1 MDQAALDYVINH
13 LFLPPKLPQKD
24 DSTDVGLQ
32 QELLHHISKCAQSFC
47 EGLRA
52 TNVADEVQTCW
63 NRLQKTLENFAY
75 IHATSHVSE
84 ESLED
89 TINGMELNDV
99 LCIHITCQNAGV
111 ILRRG
116 QDELFLEFFQAS
128 SSDALVTGTQGKLI
142 IQYPSRPRLSLPIH
156 EGCVQSVS
164 ALLAA
169 LACTV
174 MPDSIPKTS
183 KAGGSQDEFR
193 DVADIRYVSELL
205 GGVAR
210 SLTPAGRANQIAS
223 STVYVTKRINDHV
236 LWKSALLPWRRS
248 PKWLIVRV
256 ALQTTLE
263 GWKIPERYGYK
274 MFVTHVLAK
283 TLQLAEASSSVS
295 DDTLFVMNSKIAFRM
310 YKLRSLFESDQ
321 TTSSF
326 PIPFISHV
334 INSAESR
341 LRRGWEAVQKTE
353 ARVSTWAVPTLAEI
367 REASK
372 FTLPHSRMH
381 LETVK
386 TRSKV
391 LNSQTTTFN
400 PAPFEDALL
409 AKARPAT
416 PSAGVSNPDLWSQ
429 VFDLEQ
435 RLSSSLYVSASLP
448 DLRALITY
456 WDLMALSFKSSNP
469 EIFSRI
475 FLAVL
480 ELWVALDKVATSKF
494 HLLLDYPPE
503 LAVESFEPLLLPDLS
518 QMQRLRS
525 VEIYLDS
532 RNTRVRYPNLSV
544 FMFGTNADTLASRHF
559 AADQNMQYL
568 RRMIQA
574 QALQRKDAK
583 IQELCTKSAMHARL
597 LEEAAELDHLI
608 TTSTDRWGIVTSN
621 HSRYCTRCIKER
633 EAAAL
638 TITLFEWPLPEEDAL
653 NRLVIFELRVP
664 EAFGIWRDTTH
675 WLAQNH
681 SLADPNLKQDSPKVV
696 LQDYPSLTDDFIP
709 HHKQHITIASTA
721 KSFVQ
726 SHYSGHKFPCTERDV
741 IQKHPLQYRLWDRV
755 ASAWLPSTFPVI
767 EIRDCCTP
775 SLPVPYR
782 SLMWTAVSTTHT
794 TNNALAQQFQCPVE
808 LSYHK
813 FDGFAH
819 LRAGN
824 RLQWRNIML
833 QLISGSVELA
843 DPAVYLLVQ
852 QAAWQ
857 AESTLD
863 DRHLGH
869 YREAHLDLSK
879 EGFGIQV
886 IGVLDKRLTSITGNW
901 KEGWTAAL
909 LVVIACRLF
918 SMSPFESVKQR
929 VLRFLA
935 RLRRTLCTWMEQ
947 VSVRLNEPSDSEV
960 SKVPRAHLVD
970 RVLQLAASCRQT
982 YAVGSD
988 GLSDIFRNR
997 TSISTFIRCAITL
1010 HTNAPPNLSALSSP
1024 LRYLLER
1031 DAIIAVQALDLLVD
1045 AASRDSEFDDAVL
1058 AIWQGFCRDSGTP
1071 WRMVGQQ
1078 WATCMTPAS
1087 SDRQVRSVYL
1097 NLVDGSFLVDGR
1109 AQGTL
1114 PREIINHS
1122 FFKTLFPNQPTLN
1135 IIPSTMRGLDYQSRD
1150 NIDGFEVHFKL
1161 NGNDLLIRIR
1171 DGSNFVSEFIPA
1183 SKFEGDIPRSLIVGM
1198 VHLFH
1203 DRGDG
1208 QFVDIYEAPSGWQP
1222 LAEAP
1227 WRLNLSPHSLR
1238 IVAQNSSDDTGYLL
1252 DPKSYV
1258 VGRMSEIFR
1267 PLEDS
1272 GTNLTVSFSGRLHV
1286 KLPRYDLEFYAALN
1300 GVHLESKELPGFY
1313 VSSTQSISTL
1323 IGLRN
1328 KLVLR
1333 SGNGELPKIFVPDG
1347 DIEISGDD
1355 DNHSRVYVS
1364 QSADAQH
1371 IKFFSYDIDEILGR
1385 VVGDGS
1391 LTSWYRLAYLHIA
1404 TSSRLRDPLLHCTG
1418 TEQAHKMLGSAQS
1431 FAFMSLD
1438 EEHCSILQAI
1448 LDLAPVRNYYPTHLK
1463 AMESI
1468 KWHKSLPVLMQCGRF
1483 VPLVDAIVDYAKKQ
1497 ALFYPSDHQVSAA
1510 AYRGTM
1516 SLWQRA
1522 DSRISRFVAGNG
1534 QLIVWLSCEINS
1546 LDVAVA
1552 PPRCLGCSESTT
1564 KEHAV
1569 AQVVTLVQEW
1579 PMNMDCTA
1587 DFRVWDHFDRWN
1599 TFSSKP
1605 VLGDKLNNPRDWLRS
1620 DSPGDV
1626 WFQVFHLC
1634 RVPLS
1639 RDRDQYALMAALG
1652 ILAYRGDMHLDLIR
1666 ALLAIATNTF
1676 NRYIIGATHH
1686 IPGDIFD
1693 LGPGHTLDLNEVL
1706 KVVIGNCYTTHPDAS
1721 WMKRQYGEKE
1731 KKWKK
1736 RRSAAFLSLKKDQST
1751 PLARHILFLTVP
1763 SATSMLPASAVGEY
1777 RVVNIAALQTAMQS
1791 LFTTKLRNRQLFEC
1805 SNRLQDA
1812 LNTVRYSQQ
1821 KRLIAAVSPSSPCLA
1836 IASPRFT
1843 PITLF
1848 SLLEGTESPDV
1859 TARCWDSSTQP
1870 APTDH
1875 IAGRAEH
1882 PPLCQLISRLEG
1894 MCVDGPKSQYL
1905 EDLRSCVH
1913 AFDQKAP
1920 ESPRTGD
1927 VGYRW
1932 DSRLADGIHTRL
1944 GAQNPAER
1952 LLDLAGQWPS
1962 TGPQSL
1968 LHLLARESWNILPDH
1983 WKIVLCRYA
1992 EGLAVK
1998 QQERRIRVLDK
2009 LASQEGR
2016 VQEMETPGGRGW
2028 DPLIYPDWLL
2038 VQLDADIWIRPPQA
2052 SIAKDMMCPY
2062 GLHNALMQLNMGE
2075 GKSSVIVPIISSA
2088 LADGIQLVRVV
2099 VLKPLA
2105 AQMFQLLKQRVSG
2118 LVNRRLFYL
2127 PFSRNIELDSAKIRH
2142 IFALFKECAQ
2152 SGGIL
2157 LCQPEH
2163 ILSFQLMGLRAFSD
2177 SEVSEE
2183 TRRFREIQNWLDD
2196 TARDVLDESDEILS
2210 VRYQLIYT
2218 IGTSSA
2224 PDGRPWRWK
2233 ITQAVFSLL
2242 KSVAKTVPS
2251 GLDIGAAAPC
2261 QFPVTRILTSKG
2273 GEALIS
2279 SIVRQIVLEDGLQ
2292 EWVSFRNYSEAEKT
2306 MVLRFFQDSSLENDR
2321 ALRRR
2326 SGDSFGHLLLLR
2338 GLFALGIL
2346 NLSLREKRYRVDYG
2360 LDPRRTMLAVPYR
2373 AKDSPALRAEFG
2385 HPDMIIALTCLSYY
2399 YGGLTDNQLDSTFKL
2414 LLHSDNP
2421 EAQYEYWVKEIP
2433 NLPASL
2439 ATLRG
2444 LNLDDFE
2451 QKAGKIF
2458 PLLRYNKVVID
2469 FYLAECVF
2477 PKEAREF
2484 QHKLTTNAWDLACT
2498 RPRLKTG
2505 FSGTNDNKYLLP
2517 LSIQQCDQD
2526 AQRHT
2531 NAQVLAYILQE
2542 ENREVVGT
2550 SFENA
2555 LGLLQ
2560 RVAEER
2566 PPIMVLLDVGA
2577 QVLELQNEEVAR
2589 EWLRLDKRSQVEAA
2603 VYFDPSTDEI
2613 RVISRDGRMQPF
2625 ASSLYK
2631 KQLDKTLVYL
2641 DEAHT
2646 RGTDFKF
2653 PAGSRAVVT
2662 LGPRLTKDKLV
2673 QGCMRMRK
2681 LGNGHSVLF
2690 FASAEIRNKITA
2702 ATDVRPDEIDSM
2714 HVLQWTIQ
2722 ETLLQIRD
2730 YGSLWANQG
2739 VNFDARHTALAD
2751 YQSSYLSYT
2760 DTVAVLR
2767 ERESRTLEE
2776 LYGITASSTHNAP
2789 PVTSLQASIRKKCQ
2803 QLGIT
2808 PSNSALSEEQER
2820 ELAHEKEDEREVE
2833 RIPDA
2838 KARDHFDRDLEY
2850 FIRTGTFSPVNTF
2863 ITLED
2868 CLAHTSWV
2876 SKLPAGR
2883 LFRGRKLCATRDF
2896 RDTIFLGPNPS
2907 IGAMDNYLRPV
2918 QWIISTSKSADIL
2931 ILVSPFEAN
2940 KWLPA
2945 IRRSEFVYLHLYSPR
2960 NSRNTFWPLD
2970 TLDSFT
2976 VPNERSVP
2984 INRYLLHE
2992 LNLFAGQLFCAD
3004 KRSMKEVCG
3013 ILGLHLQ
3020 SVSQRGDLQGMVD
3033 STGFVNERARRAL
3046 GLEACSFVTTPLPFF
3061 RELFGARRK
3070 GQGFALTHMGQILR
3084 GNDPKDPAFEEET
3097 DDHAMD
3103 IDEVRAM
3110 TVVSGQKSSGHAVRL
3125 ALALRAA
3132 YPLMSPPTRRPTPQP
3147 VRKERPTCPN
3157 RAPTLPNAD
3166 SRPTTPPTDTRAKD
3180 QRPTAR
3186 VELATLTLR
3195 VSCSILLS

>member
-1 MDQAALDYVINH
+1 MDRMDQAALNYVINH

-24 DSTDVGLQ
+24 DSIDVGLQ
-32 QELLHHISKCAQSFC
+32 QKLLQHISKCAQSFC
-47 EGLRA
+47 QGLRDA
-52 TNVADEVQTCW
+52 NVADEVQTCW
-63 NRLQKTLENFAY
+63 NRLQKTLERFAY
-75 IHATSHVSE
+75 IHTTSHVSE
-84 ESLED
+84 ESLEEA
-89 TINGMELNDV
+89 INGMELDDV

-116 QDELFLEFFQAS
+116 QEEFFLEFFQAS
-128 SSDALVTGTQGKLI
+128 SSDALVTGTQGKLV

-205 GGVAR
+205 GGIAR
-210 SLTPAGRANQIAS
+210 SLTPAERATQIAS

-274 MFVTHVLAK
+274 MFVTYVLAK

-295 DDTLFVMNSKIAFRM
+295 DDTLFIMNSKIAFRM

-326 PIPFISHV
+326 PIPFISHGISSV
-334 INSAESR
+334 ESR

-353 ARVSTWAVPTLAEI
+353 ARVSTWVVPTLAEI

-372 FTLPHSRMH
+372 LTLPHSRTH

-400 PAPFEDALL
+400 PAPFEDGLL
-409 AKARPAT
+409 AKARPGT
-416 PSAGVSNPDLWSQ
+416 LSPGVSCPDLWSH

-435 RLSSSLYVSASLP
+435 WLTSSFYDSASLSELKAP
-448 DLRALITY
+448 IAY
-456 WDLMALSFKSSNP
+456 WDEMALSFKSSNP

-480 ELWVALDKVATSKF
+480 ELWVALDKVATSQF
-494 HLLLDYPPE
+494 PRLLDYPPE
-503 LAVESFEPLLLPDLS
+503 LAIQSFEPLLLTELS

-525 VEIYLDS
+525 VETHLDS
-532 RNTRVRYPNLSV
+532 RNSCVRYPHLSV
-544 FMFGTNADTLASRHF
+544 FTFHTDPDSLASRHF
-559 AADQNMQYL
+559 ATDQDMQDL
-568 RRMIQA
+568 RRTIQT
-574 QALQRKDAK
+574 QAWERKNTK
-583 IQELCTKSAMHARL
+583 IQELRTKSATHARL
-597 LEEAAELDHLI
+597 LEEAADLDHLI
-608 TTSTDRWGIVTSN
+608 TNSTDRWGIVTSK
-621 HSRYCTRCIKER
+621 HSKHCARCRKER

-638 TITLFEWPLPEEDAL
+638 AITLFEWPLPEDDAL

-681 SLADPNLKQDSPKVV
+681 SVADPKLNQDLPKVV
-696 LQDYPSLTDDFIP
+696 LQDYPSLKDNFVP
-709 HHKQHITIASTA
+709 HHQQQITIASTA
-721 KSFVQ
+721 KSFLK
-726 SHYSGHKFPCTERDV
+726 SHYSGHKFPCSERDV

-755 ASAWLPSTFPVI
+755 AGAWLPSTFPVI

-775 SLPVPYR
+775 SLPAPYR
-782 SLMWTAVSTTHT
+782 SLMWTTVSTTHT
-794 TNNALAQQFQCPVE
+794 TNNVIAQQSQCPVE
-808 LSYHK
+808 LSYHE

-819 LRAGN
+819 VRAGN
-824 RLQWRNIML
+824 HLQWCNIML

-863 DRHLGH
+863 DRRLGH

-879 EGFGIQV
+879 EDFGIQV
-886 IGVLDKRLTSITGNW
+886 VGVLENRLTSIAENW
-901 KEGWTAAL
+901 KEGWTAAI
-909 LVVIACRLF
+909 LVLVACRLF
-918 SMSPFESVKQR
+918 SLSPSESVKQQ
-929 VLRFLA
+929 VLVFLA
-935 RLRRTLCTWMEQ
+935 RLRQTLCGWMEQ
-947 VSVRLNEPSDSEV
+947 VSVRLNEPSEAEV
-960 SKVPRAHLVD
+960 STIPRAHLVN

-982 YAVGSD
+982 YAVGLD
-988 GLSDIFRNR
+988 GLRDIFRNR

-1010 HTNAPPNLSALSSP
+1010 HTNAPPNVSALPSP

-1031 DAIIAVQALDLLVD
+1031 DAIIAVEALDLLVS
-1045 AASRDSEFDDAVL
+1045 AVSRDSEFDDAVL
-1058 AIWQGFCRDSGTP
+1058 ATWQGFCRDSGTP
-1071 WRMVGQQ
+1071 WRMIGQQ
-1078 WATCMTPAS
+1078 WATCMTSVS

-1171 DGSNFVSEFIPA
+1171 DGTNFVSEFIPP
-1183 SKFEGDIPRSLIVGM
+1183 SKLEGDIPRSLIVGM

-1222 LAEAP
+1222 LAEAL

-1238 IVAQNSSDDTGYLL
+1238 ILAQNGGDDTGYLL
-1252 DPKSYV
+1252 DPKSSV
-1258 VGRMSEIFR
+1258 VGRISEIFR

-1286 KLPRYDLEFYAALN
+1286 KLPRYDLEFYAALD
-1300 GVHLESKELPGFY
+1300 GVRLESKELPGFY

-1333 SGNGELPKIFVPDG
+1333 SRNGELTKVFVPDG
-1347 DIEISGDD
+1347 DIEISGPGDD
-1355 DNHSRVYVS
+1355 EHPKVYVS
-1364 QSADAQH
+1364 RSADAQS
-1371 IKFFSYDIDEILGR
+1371 IKLFSYDIDEILGR

-1448 LDLAPVRNYYPTHLK
+1448 IDLAPVRNYYPTHLK

-1468 KWHKSLPVLMQCGRF
+1468 KWHESLPVLMQCGRF

-1522 DSRISRFVAGNG
+1522 DSRISRFVTGNG
-1534 QLIVWLSCEINS
+1534 EINS

-1552 PPRCLGCSESTT
+1552 PTRCLACSESTT
-1564 KEHAV
+1564 KEYAV

-1579 PMNMDCTA
+1579 PMIMDCTA
-1587 DFRVWDHFDRWN
+1587 NFRVWDHFDRWN

-1605 VLGDKLNNPRDWLRS
+1605 VLGDKLNNPRDWLRP

-1626 WFQVFHLC
+1626 WFRVFHLC

-1639 RDRDQYALMAALG
+1639 RDDQYGLMAALG

-1676 NRYIIGATHH
+1676 NAYIIGATHN
-1686 IPGDIFD
+1686 IPREIFD
-1693 LGPGHTLDLNEVL
+1693 LGPGHTLNLNEVL

-1731 KKWKK
+1731 KQWKK
-1736 RRSAAFLSLKKDQST
+1736 RRSAAFLSLKTDQST
-1751 PLARHILFLTVP
+1751 PLARHILGHWPPPGAVLTVP
-1763 SATSMLPASAVGEY
+1763 SATSMLPASAMNDY
-1777 RVVNIAALQTAMQS
+1777 PVVNIAALRTAMQS

-1805 SNRLQDA
+1805 SDRLQDA

-1821 KRLIAAVSPSSPCLA
+1821 KRLIAAVPPSSPSLA
-1836 IASPRFT
+1836 IASPRFA
-1843 PITLF
+1843 PITLC
-1848 SLLEGTESPDV
+1848 SLLEGTESPDL
-1859 TARCWDSSTQP
+1859 TARSQDSSAQP
-1870 APTDH
+1870 APTNH
-1875 IAGRAEH
+1875 VAGRAEH
-1882 PPLCQLISRLEG
+1882 PPLRQLISRLEG

-1913 AFDQKAP
+1913 AFNQKAP
-1920 ESPRTGD
+1920 ESPHTGD
-1927 VGYRW
+1927 AGYRW
-1932 DSRLADGIHTRL
+1932 NSRLESEIHALL
-1944 GAQNPAER
+1944 GPRNPAER

-1968 LHLLARESWNILPDH
+1968 LHLLSRESWNILPDR

-1998 QQERRIRVLDK
+1998 QQERRIHVLDK
-2009 LASQEGR
+2009 LGSQEER
-2016 VQEMETPGGRGW
+2016 VQELQTSGGQGW

-2038 VQLDADIWIRPPQA
+2038 VQLDADMLIRPPQA
-2052 SIAKDMMCPY
+2052 SIAEDMMCPD
-2062 GLHNALMQLNMGE
+2062 GLLNALMQLNMGE

-2127 PFSRNIELDSAKIRH
+2127 PFSRDIELDSAKIQQ

-2183 TRRFREIQNWLDD
+2183 TRGLRETQDWLDD
-2196 TARDVLDESDEILS
+2196 TARDILDESDEILS

-2242 KSVAKTVPS
+2242 KTVAKTVPS
-2251 GLDIGAAAPC
+2251 GLDIGAAGPC

-2279 SIVRQIVLEDGLQ
+2279 SIVRKIVLEDGLQ
-2292 EWVSFRNYSEAEKT
+2292 EWVSFRNYSEAEKA
-2306 MVLRFFQDSSLENDR
+2306 MVLRFFRDSSVENDR

-2326 SGDSFGHLLLLR
+2326 SGDCFGHLLLLR

-2346 NLSLREKRYRVDYG
+2346 NLSLREKRWRVDYG
-2360 LDPRRTMLAVPYR
+2360 LDPRRSMLAVPYR

-2385 HPDMIIALTCLSYY
+2385 HPDMIIVLTCLSYY
-2399 YGGLTDNQLDSTFKL
+2399 YGGLTDHQLDSTFKL

-2421 EAQYEYWVKEIP
+2421 EAQYEDWVKEIP
-2433 NLPASL
+2433 DLPAGL
-2439 ATLRG
+2439 VNLRG

-2451 QKAGKIF
+2451 QKTEKVF

-2498 RPRLKTG
+2498 RPLLKTG

-2589 EWLRLDKRSQVEAA
+2589 EWLRLDKRPQVEAA
-2603 VYFDPSTDEI
+2603 VYFDSSTDEI

-2653 PAGSRAVVT
+2653 PVGSRAVVT

-2681 LGNGHSVLF
+2681 LGKGHSVLF

-2760 DTVAVLR
+2760 DTVTVLR
-2767 ERESRTLEE
+2767 ERESRTVEE
-2776 LYGITASSTHNAP
+2776 LYGITSRSTRNAL
-2789 PVTSLQASIRKKCQ
+2789 PVTSLQASIQEKCQ

-2833 RIPDA
+2833 RVPDA
-2838 KARDHFDRDLEY
+2838 KARDHYDRDLEY
-2850 FIRTGTFSPVNTF
+2850 FIRTGTFSQVNTF
-2863 ITLED
+2863 VTLED

-2876 SKLPAGR
+2876 SKLPEGR
-2883 LFRGRKLCATRDF
+2883 LFRGRGLCATRDF
-2896 RDTIFLGPNPS
+2896 RDTVFLGPNPS
-2907 IGAMDNYLRPV
+2907 TGAMDNYLRPV

-2945 IRRSEFVYLHLYSPR
+2945 IRRSKIVYLHLYSPR
-2960 NSRNTFWPLD
+2960 NSRNTFCPLD

-2984 INRYLLHE
+2984 LNRQLVHE

-3004 KRSMKEVCG
+3004 KRSIKEVCA
-3013 ILGLHLQ
+3013 ILGIHLK
-3020 SVSQRGDLQGMVD
+3020 SVSHLEAFQGMID
-3033 STGFVNERARRAL
+3033 STGFVDDGARAAL
-3046 GLEACSFVTTPLPFF
+3046 GLEACSFSSTPLPFF

-3084 GNDPKDPAFEEET
+3084 GNDPKDPAFEEEEEE
-3097 DDHAMD
+3097 D
-3103 IDEVRAM
+3103 
-3110 TVVSGQKSSGHAVRL
+3110 
-3125 ALALRAA
+3125 
-3132 YPLMSPPTRRPTPQP
+3132 
-3147 VRKERPTCPN
+3147 
-3157 RAPTLPNAD
+3157 
-3166 SRPTTPPTDTRAKD
+3166 
-3180 QRPTAR
+3180 
-3186 VELATLTLR
+3186 
-3195 VSCSILLS
+3195 